1 MYSVFSTQIG
11 LQSRFG
17 AILFVVGKF
26 MRFGIFFFFIALLS
40 STVKEISGY
49 SFWQMMLVFSTFNL
63 IDVSAQLFF
72 REVYRFRSYVID
84 GSVDYF
90 LVRPIKPIFRFLFGG
105 ADILDFPLF
114 IVSIFLVAFSIFKIG
129 NVDIQGILLYLVLVI
144 NGFII
149 ALSFHIF
156 VLALGILSTE
166 VDNTLWLY
174 RDLTS
179 MGKIPIDLYKR
190 PLNSI
195 LTFII
200 PIGIMITFPSQAAFG
215 TLLPQLAMISLVIG
229 MFLLL
234 LSSFSWRLAI
244 RRYSSASS

>member
-1 MYSVFSTQIG
+1 MYSIYSTQIG

-17 AILFVVGKF
+17 SLLFVIGKF
-26 MRFGIFFFFIALLS
+26 LRFGIFFFFIALLS
-40 STVKEISGY
+40 STVNEISGY
-49 SFWQMMLVFSTFNL
+49 TFWEMMLVFSTFNL

-72 REVYRFRSYVID
+72 REVYRFRSYVVD

-90 LVRPIKPIFRFLFGG
+90 LVRPIKPVFRFLFGG
-105 ADILDFPLF
+105 ADILDIPLL
-114 IVSIFLVAFSIFKIG
+114 IISILLVGFSIFKIG
-129 NVDIQGILLYLVLVI
+129 NVDIQGILLYLILLI

-149 ALSFHIF
+149 ALSFHVF

-174 RDLTS
+174 RDLVS
-179 MGKIPIDLYKR
+179 MGKIPIDLYKS

-195 LTFII
+195 LTFIV
-200 PIGIMITFPSQAAFG
+200 PIGIMISFPSQAAFG
-215 TLLPQLAMISLVIG
+215 TLLPQLVVVSLLIG
-229 MFLLL
+229 IILLL

-244 RRYSSASS
+244 KRYSSASS